1 MRAIVAIAT
10 GDPAGIGPEI
20 SLKAALDPR
29 VRALCQPL
37 LVGDPDVL
45 ARQAKSCGI
54 NGNIHVIDTIGE
66 MSGAAD
72 VPLLAVRAPNS
83 AEKAF
88 GKNGA
93 ARGRGSLRP

>member
-1 MRAIVAIAT
+1 MLPIVAIAT

-54 NGNIHVIDTIGE
+54 DAHIHVIETVGE
-66 MSGAAD
+66 TNGDAG
-72 VPLLAVRAPNS
+72 VPLLAVPV
-83 AEKAF
+83 
-88 GKNGA
+88 
-93 ARGRGSLRP
+93 LVVRPRSCSPEPSVRVPPERL